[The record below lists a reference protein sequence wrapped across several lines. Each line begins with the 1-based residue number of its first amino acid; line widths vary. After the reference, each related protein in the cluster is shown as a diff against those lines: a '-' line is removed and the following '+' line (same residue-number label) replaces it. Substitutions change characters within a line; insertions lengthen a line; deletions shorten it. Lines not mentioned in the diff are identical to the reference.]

1 MKKNVRT
8 AVYYIAAAAFAAFT
22 SCSGDNVN
30 DVVDSST
37 KESAVVT
44 TEEAA
49 DEPSVNGSNVEI
61 TDSANYTINE
71 MADKIFGPEGANSGS
86 EIEKYRQQFLDKA
99 HAEEKELQEEYG
111 ANDGLTYKSVTY
123 KYMSTDVT
131 GKPIELSG
139 EVSWRRFAWWP
150 IAPKNIILNE
160 HYTITEDGMTPSK
173 YFNFMQYIAG
183 NALLIQPDYIGY
195 GATKNELHPYLNHD
209 ITAIN
214 SVDALE
220 AGYQAWKKDIKNK
233 KSLRKGWKMV
243 VIGSSQGGSSALA
256 VHKYMDTHL
265 DVANK
270 WHFAY
275 SYCCC
280 GPYSPSVTMEGYY
293 KKGSVTYPCV
303 LPMTIKS
310 MMASYPEILG
320 KYKEE
325 DFYSEKYLKI
335 KNIMDGLFASKEF
348 SSSKV
353 NSKLCDA
360 LGIKG
365 SSVPLKDVLSDS
377 ILDMNSQIAKDF
389 FKCLEKNDLTTGWS
403 PVHEIQIFQS
413 KGDEVVPYA
422 NAEKLKQA
430 FPDKVKE
437 VKVLE
442 ETGHLAACVFWT
454 FLELPEK
461 KW

>member
-1 MKKNVRT
+1 MKKNIRT
-8 AVYYIAAAAFAAFT
+8 AAYYIAVAAFAAFT
-22 SCSGDNVN
+22 SCSDNNPNVISDN
-30 DVVDSST
+30 ST
-37 KESAVVT
+37 KASAVVE
-44 TEEAA
+44 TEELT
-49 DEPSVNGSNVEI
+49 DEPTVDGSNVEI
-61 TDSANYTINE
+61 TDSATYTINE
-71 MADKIFGPEGANSGS
+71 MAEKIFGPEGANSGS
-86 EIEKYRQQFLDKA
+86 ELEQYRQQFLDRA
-99 HAEEKELQEEYG
+99 HAEEKELQDEYG
-111 ANDGLTYKSVTY
+111 ANSLLTYKSITY

-150 IAPKNIILNE
+150 LAPKNVVLGE
-160 HYTITEDGMTPSK
+160 HYTITQDGWAPSN
-173 YFNFMQYIAG
+173 YINYMQYLAG
-183 NALLIQPDYIGY
+183 NVLFIQPDYIGY

-256 VHKYMDTHL
+256 VHKYLDTHL

-280 GPYSPSVTMEGYY
+280 GPYSPTATMEGYY
-293 KKGSVTYPCV
+293 KKGSVSYPCV

-325 DFYSEKYLKI
+325 DFYSEKYLKV
-335 KNIMDGLFASKEF
+335 KNIMDGLFATKEY
-348 SSSKV
+348 KTGAI
-353 NSKLCDA
+353 NERMHEA
-360 LGIKG
+360 LGVKG
-365 SSVPLKDVLSDS
+365 NRMPLKEVLSDS
-377 ILDMNSQIAKDF
+377 VLNMNSQIAKDF
-389 FKCLEKNDLTTGWS
+389 FKCLEKNDLTTGWT
-403 PVHEIQIFQS
+403 PVHEIQLYQS

-437 VKVLE
+437 VR
-442 ETGHLAACVFWT
+442 VF
-454 FLELPEK
+454 EK
-461 KW
+461 KGHVGTCICWMLGMITKKW

>member
-1 MKKNVRT
+1 MKKNIRKAAYFIAI
-8 AVYYIAAAAFAAFT
+8 AVFAAFT
-22 SCSGDNVN
+22 SCSDDNANVIN
-30 DVVDSST
+30 DTTT
-37 KESAVVT
+37 KASAVVE
-44 TEEAA
+44 TESAT
-49 DEPSVNGSNVEI
+49 DEPNVDGVQVEI
-61 TDSANYTINE
+61 TDSACYTINE
-71 MADKIFGPEGANSGS
+71 MAEKIFGPEGANDGS
-86 EIEKYRQQFLDKA
+86 EFEQYRQQFLDDA
-99 HAEEKELQEEYG
+99 HAEEKELQAEYG

-123 KYMSTDVT
+123 KYMSTDVN

-150 IAPKNIILNE
+150 IAPKNLILGE
-160 HYTITEDGMTPSK
+160 HYTITKDGMTPSRF
-173 YFNFMQYIAG
+173 FNFMQYLVG
-183 NALLIQPDYIGY
+183 NALFIQPDYIGY
-195 GATKNELHPYLNHD
+195 GATKNELHPYLNHEV
-209 ITAIN
+209 TAIN

-220 AGYQAWKKDIKNK
+220 AGYAAWKKAIKNK
-233 KSLRKGWKMV
+233 KSLRNGWKMV

-280 GPYSPSVTMEGYY
+280 GPYSPTATMESYY

-303 LPMTIKS
+303 LPMTIKA

-325 DFYSEKYLKI
+325 DFYSEKYLKF
-335 KNIMDGLFASKEF
+335 KNIMDGLIATKEF
-348 SSSKV
+348 STDAITSRMK
-353 NSKLCDA
+353 DA
-360 LGIKG
+360 LGVKG
-365 SSVPLKDVLSDS
+365 KSVALKDVLSDS
-377 ILDMNSQIAKDF
+377 VLDMNSQIAKDF
-389 FKCLEKNDLTTGWS
+389 FKCLEKNDLTTGWT
-403 PVHEIQIFQS
+403 PVHEIRLYQS

-437 VKVLE
+437 VRVFQDK
-442 ETGHLAACVFWT
+442 GHVGTCICWMLKMKFM
-454 FLELPEK
+454 